1 MRKTKIIC
9 TIGPASNTVEKISEL
24 IDSGMNVARLNFSH
38 GTHDSHKIIIDNIK
52 SARNL
57 QQKPIAIMLD
67 TKGPEYRIQNFK
79 DDKIMVKNGSK
90 FTFTMDDIIGDNMR
104 VSVNYKGLVNDLTI
118 GDKILV
124 NNGLVVFEVKEI
136 RGQDIICNTLVGGI
150 LSNKKS
156 MSFPNKTLNQIY
168 LGEQDKSD
176 ILSK

>member
-1 MRKTKIIC
+1 
-9 TIGPASNTVEKISEL
+9 
-24 IDSGMNVARLNFSH
+24 
-38 GTHDSHKIIIDNIK
+38 
-52 SARNL
+52 
-57 QQKPIAIMLD
+57 
-67 TKGPEYRIQNFK
+67 
-79 DDKIMVKNGSK
+79 
-90 FTFTMDDIIGDNMR
+90 MDDIIGDNMR

-168 LGEQDKSD
+168 QNNKSTEYPHLLASFN
-176 ILSK
+176 IY